1 MELERLW
8 FALKPDVW
16 RQLTS
21 ILCLLVIL
29 VPSAIGDYQR
39 QKVPNWLSMSGW
51 IIAPALAGVCTG
63 LDGVESSMLGL
74 ALLLVLTF
82 PLWMIHWFGAA
93 DVKLIG
99 TVGAFV
105 GVSDSLIVLLGILVT
120 GLLMSLV
127 LLIYKGRLFLTLNT
141 LILKLLMQ
149 TPWGGGGRRI
159 RIPLSDMDSED
170 RIILPY
176 AIPIAF
182 GTMLTILFL
191 QLQ

>member
-1 MELERLW
+1 M
-8 FALKPDVW
+8 
-16 RQLTS
+16 
-21 ILCLLVIL
+21 
-29 VPSAIGDYQR
+29 
-39 QKVPNWLSMSGW
+39 
-51 IIAPALAGVCTG
+51 APAVAGLCTG
-63 LDGVESSMLGL
+63 LDGVVDSLLGL
-74 ALLLVLTF
+74 ALMVALLF

-159 RIPLSDMDSED
+159 HIPLSDMDSED

>member
-1 MELERLW
+1 LELERLW

-39 QKVPNWLSMSGW
+39 QKIPNWLSMSGW
-51 IIAPALAGVCTG
+51 IIAPALAGLCTG
-63 LDGVESSMLGL
+63 SDGVEDSLLGL
-74 ALLLVLTF
+74 GLMVVLLF
-82 PLWMIHWFGAA
+82 PLWMLHWFGAA

-105 GVSDSLIVLLGILVT
+105 GVSDSLSVLLGIFVT
-120 GLLMSLV
+120 GLLMSIVV
-127 LLIYKGRLFLTLNT
+127 LLYKRRLLLTLNALT
-141 LILKLLMQ
+141 ILLSSR
-149 TPWGGGGRRI
+149 WGGRVSN
-159 RIPLSDMDSED
+159 IPLGGVDNEEP
-170 RIILPY
+170 IILPY

-182 GTMLTILFL
+182 GTMLTILILLL
-191 QLQ
+191 Q